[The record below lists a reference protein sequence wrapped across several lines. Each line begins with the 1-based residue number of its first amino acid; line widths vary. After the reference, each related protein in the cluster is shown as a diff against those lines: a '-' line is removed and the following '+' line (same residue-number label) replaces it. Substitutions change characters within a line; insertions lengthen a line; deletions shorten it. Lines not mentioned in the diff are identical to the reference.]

1 MHVRFVAV
9 LKGFVLRG
17 QKPGVLLCRPH
28 ILETAAV
35 QASLGSAV
43 PFTSLEH
50 SPLKEEGNEV

>member
-1 MHVRFVAV
+1 MHVRFVVV
-9 LKGFVLRG
+9 LKGSELRG
-17 QKPGVLLCRPH
+17 QKPGVLFCRPR

-35 QASLGSAV
+35 QAFLGSAV

>member
-1 MHVRFVAV
+1 M
-9 LKGFVLRG
+9 LKGFELRG
-17 QKPGVLLCRPH
+17 QKPGVLLCRSH

-35 QASLGSAV
+35 QASRGSAV